1 MGAILVYDITDRDSF
16 DKVRTWVEELRLYL
30 SKDTPIAIAGNKCD
44 MASTRQIDKDEAI
57 EYAKSVKAKHFDTSA
72 KTGQGI
78 EELFVEISKAILRRE
93 RRAKG
98 KGKKKKGKKEANDL
112 SKTHEVDLG
121 MSSNA

>member
-1 MGAILVYDITDRDSF
+1 MVYDITDRDSF

-44 MASTRQIDKDEAI
+44 ITTTRQIDKEDAI

-78 EELFVEISKAILRRE
+78 EEIFVEITKAILRRE
-93 RRAKG
+93 
-98 KGKKKKGKKEANDL
+98 
-112 SKTHEVDLG
+112 
-121 MSSNA
+121 